1 MKFSLLKHFRIETP
15 LAWSQLSH
23 QKVRLLVAT
32 TGVCFANILMFTQVG
47 LLKMLTEG
55 TTKLHESLGGD
66 LFLVSSFSPTL
77 RWKTSFPRA
86 YVYQASAVNGV
97 ANASSVYLDTGEW
110 VNPEYFLDTNKDDSS
125 LKTMGRFGKQVRIIA
140 FNPMDKKVLNLPGV
154 KGQVSKLRIPN
165 SVLYD
170 SLSQSS
176 LGEVPEIFSERGKV
190 TTLVDNHRTH
200 IVGLFDMGSTLFTN
214 GNVVM
219 SDWNYSQRRGENILN
234 QVSIGIIFLKPRT
247 DINIVKTQLKAILPE
262 DIEIHTRE
270 ELIEKEQKFESSEPN
285 GIVLRFGTAVGF
297 VVGVII
303 VYQVLYS
310 DINDHLSEYATL
322 KAMGYSDNYL
332 LFVVIQEAVILAI
345 MGFVPGFVTSI
356 GLYQLLVNLTKI
368 PLAMRASVAIQ
379 VFILTVVMCILS
391 GAIATTKLR
400 SADPADIF

>member
-1 MKFSLLKHFRIETP
+1 MKFSFLKRLTLETP

-86 YVYQASAVNGV
+86 YIYQASAVNGV
-97 ANASSVYLDTGEW
+97 ENTSSVYLDTGEW
-110 VNPEYFLDTNKDDSS
+110 VNPEYFIAKNKDDSS

-140 FNPMDKKVLNLPGV
+140 FNPMNKKVLNLPGV
-154 KGQVSKLRIPN
+154 KGQIDKLRIPN

-176 LGEVPEIFSERGKV
+176 LGEVPEIFGEQGKV

-200 IVGLFDMGSTLFTN
+200 ILGLFDMGSTLFTN

-219 SDWNYSQRRGENILN
+219 SDWNYSQRRGGNILN
-234 QVSIGIIFLKPRT
+234 QVSIGIVFLKPGT
-247 DINIVKTQLKAILPE
+247 NINTVKTQLKAILPK

-310 DINDHLSEYATL
+310 DINDHLCEYATL

-332 LFVVIQEAVILAI
+332 LFIVIQEAVILAI
-345 MGFVPGFVTSI
+345 MGFVPGFITSI

-368 PLAMRASVAIQ
+368 PLAMRASVALQ
-379 VFILTVVMCILS
+379 VFILTVFMCALS

>member
-1 MKFSLLKHFRIETP
+1 
-15 LAWSQLSH
+15 
-23 QKVRLLVAT
+23 
-32 TGVCFANILMFTQVG
+32 
-47 LLKMLTEG
+47 
-55 TTKLHESLGGD
+55 
-66 LFLVSSFSPTL
+66 
-77 RWKTSFPRA
+77 TSFPRA
-86 YVYQASAVNGV
+86 YIYQASAVNGV
-97 ANASSVYLDTGEW
+97 ENTSSVYLDTGEW
-110 VNPEYFLDTNKDDSS
+110 VNPEYFIAKNKDDSS

-140 FNPMDKKVLNLPGV
+140 FNPMNKKVLNLPGV
-154 KGQVSKLRIPN
+154 KGQIDKLRIPN

-176 LGEVPEIFSERGKV
+176 LGEVPEIFGEQGKV

-200 IVGLFDMGSTLFTN
+200 ILGLFDMGSTLFTN

-219 SDWNYSQRRGENILN
+219 SDWNYSQRRGGNILN
-234 QVSIGIIFLKPRT
+234 QVSIGIVFLKPGT
-247 DINIVKTQLKAILPE
+247 NINTVKTQLKAILPK

-310 DINDHLSEYATL
+310 DINDHLCEYATL

-332 LFVVIQEAVILAI
+332 LFIVIQEAVILAI
-345 MGFVPGFVTSI
+345 MGFVPGFITSI

-368 PLAMRASVAIQ
+368 PLAMRASVALQ
-379 VFILTVVMCILS
+379 VFILTVFMCALS

>member
-1 MKFSLLKHFRIETP
+1 MKLPFLKKFNFEIP

-23 QKVRLLVAT
+23 QKVRLIVAT

-47 LLKMLTEG
+47 LLKMLTDG

-77 RWKTSFPRA
+77 RWNTSFPRA
-86 YVYQASAVNGV
+86 YIYQASAVDGV
-97 ANASSVYLDTGEW
+97 ADTTSVYLDTGEW
-110 VNPEYFLDTNKDDSS
+110 LNPEFLLENNQDDSS

-140 FNPMDKKVLNLPGV
+140 FNPAKSNSLNLPDV
-154 KGQVSKLRIPN
+154 QQQIDKLRIPN
-165 SVLYD
+165 SILYD

-176 LGEVPEIFSERGKV
+176 LGEVPEIYNQQGKV
-190 TTLVDNHRTH
+190 TTLVDNHRTD

-219 SDWNYSQRRGENILN
+219 SDWNYSQRRGSGVLN
-234 QVSIGIIFLKPRT
+234 NVSIGLVFLEKGAN
-247 DINIVKTQLKAILPE
+247 INQVKAQIRAILPP

-270 ELIEKEQKFESSEPN
+270 ELIAKEQKFESSEPN
-285 GIVLRFGTAVGF
+285 GIVLQFGTAVGF

-332 LFVVIQEAVILAI
+332 LFVVIQEAVILAV
-345 MGFVPGFVTSI
+345 MGFIPGYFIST
-356 GLYQLLVNLTKI
+356 GLYQLLVTLTKI
-368 PLAMRASVAIQ
+368 PLAMKASVAIQ
-379 VFILTVVMCILS
+379 VFILTVVMCAVS

-400 SADPADIF
+400 SADPADVF

>member
-1 MKFSLLKHFRIETP
+1 MKFPLLKNFHFETP

-77 RWKTSFPRA
+77 RWNTSFPRA
-86 YVYQASAVNGV
+86 YIYQASAVNGI
-97 ANASSVYLDTGEW
+97 ANAVPIYLGTGEW
-110 VNPEYFLDTNKDDSS
+110 VNPQYFLATNKDDSS
-125 LKTMGRFGKQVRIIA
+125 LKTMSRFGKQVRIIA
-140 FNPMDKKVLNLPGV
+140 FNPVKSKALNLPDV
-154 KGQVSKLRIPN
+154 KRQINKLKIPN

-170 SLSQSS
+170 SQSQTS
-176 LGEVPEIFSERGKV
+176 LGEVPQIFTERGKV
-190 TTLVDNHRTH
+190 TTVVDNHRTH
-200 IVGLFDMGSTLFTN
+200 IVGLFEMGSTLFTN
-214 GNVVM
+214 GNVIM
-219 SDWNYSQRRGENILN
+219 SDWNYAQRRGDEILN
-234 QVSIGIIFLKPRT
+234 QVNIGTIFLKPEAN
-247 DINIVKTQLKAILPE
+247 INTVKAKLKAILPP

-310 DINDHLSEYATL
+310 DINDHISEYATL

-332 LFVVIQEAVILAI
+332 LFVVIQEAVILAV
-345 MGFVPGFVTSI
+345 MGFLPGFISSV
-356 GLYQLLVNLTKI
+356 GLYQLLVTLTKI

-379 VFILTVVMCILS
+379 VFVLTVFMCTIS
-391 GAIATTKLR
+391 GTIATNKLR

>member
-1 MKFSLLKHFRIETP
+1 MKIPFLKRFRLETP

-77 RWKTSFPRA
+77 RWNTSFPRA
-86 YVYQASAVNGV
+86 YLYQASAVDDV
-97 ANASSVYLDTGEW
+97 EIASSVYLGTGEW
-110 VNPEYFLDTNKDDSS
+110 LNPEFLLEKNQDDSS

-140 FNPMDKKVLNLPGV
+140 FNPADKNVLNLPDV
-154 KGQVSKLRIPN
+154 QQQIDKLKIPN

-170 SLSQSS
+170 SLSQGS
-176 LGEVPEIFSERGKV
+176 LGDVPAIFNQQGEV
-190 TTLVDNHRTH
+190 TTLVDNHRTD
-200 IVGLFDMGSTLFTN
+200 IVGLFNMGSTLFTN

-219 SDWNYSQRRGENILN
+219 SDWTYSQRRGDEVLKQVNIGL
-234 QVSIGIIFLKPRT
+234 IHLKT
-247 DINIVKTQLKAILPE
+247 DADINTVKAKIRAILPS

-270 ELIEKEQKFESSEPN
+270 ELIEREHKFESSEPN

-297 VVGVII
+297 FVGVII

-332 LFVVIQEAVILAI
+332 LFVIIQEAVILAI
-345 MGFVPGFVTSI
+345 MGFIPGYIASL

-368 PLAMRASVAIQ
+368 PLAMKASVAIQ
-379 VFILTVVMCILS
+379 VFILTVVMCAVS
-391 GAIATTKLR
+391 GTIASNKLR

>member
-1 MKFSLLKHFRIETP
+1 MKFPLLKNFHFETP

-77 RWKTSFPRA
+77 RWNTSFPRA
-86 YVYQASAVNGV
+86 YIYQASAVNGV
-97 ANASSVYLDTGEW
+97 ADAVPVYLGTGEW
-110 VNPEYFLDTNKDDSS
+110 VNPEYFLATDKDDSS
-125 LKTMGRFGKQVRIIA
+125 LKTMSRFGKQVRIIA
-140 FNPMDKKVLNLPGV
+140 FNPVKSKALNLSDV
-154 KGQVSKLRIPN
+154 KRQINKLKIPN

-170 SLSQSS
+170 SQSQSS
-176 LGEVPEIFSERGKV
+176 LGEVPQIFKERGKV
-190 TTLVDNHRTH
+190 TTVVDNHRTH
-200 IVGLFDMGSTLFTN
+200 IVGLFEMGSTLFTN

-219 SDWNYSQRRGENILN
+219 SDWNYAQRRGDKILN
-234 QVSIGIIFLKPRT
+234 QVSIGTIFLKPEAN
-247 DINIVKTQLKAILPE
+247 INTVKAKLKNILPP

-310 DINDHLSEYATL
+310 DINDHISEYATL

-332 LFVVIQEAVILAI
+332 LFVVIQEAVILAV
-345 MGFVPGFVTSI
+345 MGFLPGFITSI
-356 GLYQLLVNLTKI
+356 GLYQLLVSLTKI

-379 VFILTVVMCILS
+379 VFILTVVMCTVS
-391 GAIATTKLR
+391 GAIATNKLR

>member
-1 MKFSLLKHFRIETP
+1 MKFPLLKNFHFETP

-77 RWKTSFPRA
+77 RWNTSFPRA
-86 YVYQASAVNGV
+86 YIYQASAVNGV
-97 ANASSVYLDTGEW
+97 ANAVPIYLGTGEW
-110 VNPEYFLDTNKDDSS
+110 VNPQYFLATNKDDSS
-125 LKTMGRFGKQVRIIA
+125 LKTMSRFGKQVRIIA
-140 FNPMDKKVLNLPGV
+140 FNPVKSKALNLPDV
-154 KGQVSKLRIPN
+154 KRQINKLKIPN
-165 SVLYD
+165 SILYD
-170 SLSQSS
+170 SQSQSS
-176 LGEVPEIFSERGKV
+176 LGEVPQIFRERGKV
-190 TTLVDNHRTH
+190 TTVVDNHRTH
-200 IVGLFDMGSTLFTN
+200 IVGLFEMGSTLFTN

-219 SDWNYSQRRGENILN
+219 SDWNYAQRRGDEILN
-234 QVSIGIIFLKPRT
+234 QVSIGTIFLKPEAN
-247 DINIVKTQLKAILPE
+247 INTVKAKLKAILPP

-285 GIVLRFGTAVGF
+285 GIVLRFGTVVGF

-310 DINDHLSEYATL
+310 DINDHISEYATL

-332 LFVVIQEAVILAI
+332 LFVVIQEAVILAV
-345 MGFVPGFVTSI
+345 MGFLPGFITSV
-356 GLYQLLVNLTKI
+356 GLYQLLVTLTKI

-379 VFILTVVMCILS
+379 VFILTVVMCIVS
-391 GAIATTKLR
+391 GAIATNKLR

>member
-1 MKFSLLKHFRIETP
+1 MKLPFLKKFNFEVP

-23 QKVRLLVAT
+23 QKVRLIVAT

-66 LFLVSSFSPTL
+66 LFMVSSFSPTL
-77 RWKTSFPRA
+77 RWNTSFPRA
-86 YVYQASAVNGV
+86 YIYQASAVNGV
-97 ANASSVYLDTGEW
+97 ADTTPVYLDTGEW
-110 VNPEYFLDTNKDDSS
+110 LNPEFLLENNKDDSS

-140 FNPMDKKVLNLPGV
+140 FNPAKKNVLNLPDV
-154 KGQVSKLRIPN
+154 QQQLDKLRIPN

-170 SLSQSS
+170 SLSQTS
-176 LGEVPEIFSERGKV
+176 LGEVPELYRQRGQI

-214 GNVVM
+214 GNVLM
-219 SDWNYSQRRGENILN
+219 SDWNYSQRRRNGVLNNANVGLIYLENGANIN
-234 QVSIGIIFLKPRT
+234 QVKAQI
-247 DINIVKTQLKAILPE
+247 KAILPP

-270 ELIEKEQKFESSEPN
+270 ELIAREQKFESSEPN

-345 MGFVPGFVTSI
+345 MGFFPGYFISL
-356 GLYQLLVNLTKI
+356 GLYQLLVSLTKI
-368 PLAMRASVAIQ
+368 PLAMRTVVAIQ
-379 VFILTVVMCILS
+379 VFILTVVMCIVS
-391 GAIATTKLR
+391 GAIATNKLR
-400 SADPADIF
+400 SADPADVF

>member
-1 MKFSLLKHFRIETP
+1 MKLPFFKKFNFEIP

-23 QKVRLLVAT
+23 QKVRLAVAT

-77 RWKTSFPRA
+77 RWNTSFPRA
-86 YVYQASAVNGV
+86 YVYQASAVDGV
-97 ANASSVYLDTGEW
+97 ADTTSVYLDTGEW
-110 VNPEYFLDTNKDDSS
+110 LNPEFLLENNQDDSS
-125 LKTMGRFGKQVRIIA
+125 LKRMERFGKQVRIIA
-140 FNPMDKKVLNLPGV
+140 FNPAKNKVLNLPDV
-154 KGQVSKLRIPN
+154 QQQINKLRIPN
-165 SVLYD
+165 SILYD

-176 LGEVPEIFSERGKV
+176 LGEVPEIYNQQGKV
-190 TTLVDNHRTH
+190 TTLVDNHRTD

-219 SDWNYSQRRGENILN
+219 SDWNYSQRRGSGILN
-234 QVSIGIIFLKPRT
+234 NVSIGLVFLEKGA
-247 DINIVKTQLKAILPE
+247 NIDTVKTKIRAILPP

-270 ELIEKEQKFESSEPN
+270 ELITKEQKFESSEPN

-303 VYQVLYS
+303 VYQVLYA

-345 MGFVPGFVTSI
+345 MGFIPGYIASL
-356 GLYQLLVNLTKI
+356 GLYQLLVSLTKI

-379 VFILTVVMCILS
+379 VFILTVVMCVVS
-391 GAIATTKLR
+391 GAIATSKLR
-400 SADPADIF
+400 SADPADVF

>member
-1 MKFSLLKHFRIETP
+1 MKLPFLDKINFEIP

-23 QKVRLLVAT
+23 QKVRLAVAT

-77 RWKTSFPRA
+77 RWNTSFPRA

-97 ANASSVYLDTGEW
+97 ADTAPVYLHTGEW
-110 VNPEYFLDTNKDDSS
+110 LNPQFLLENNQDDSS
-125 LKTMGRFGKQVRIIA
+125 LKKIERFGKQVRIIA
-140 FNPMDKKVLNLPGV
+140 FNPAKSHVLNLPDV
-154 KGQVSKLRIPN
+154 QQQIDKLRIPN
-165 SVLYD
+165 SILYD
-170 SLSQSS
+170 SLSQTS
-176 LGEVPEIFSERGKV
+176 LGEVSKLYNQQGKV

-200 IVGLFDMGSTLFTN
+200 VVGLFSMGSTLFTN
-214 GNVVM
+214 GNAVM
-219 SDWNYSQRRGENILN
+219 SDWNYSQRSGSDVLNNVNIGLVFVEKDAN
-234 QVSIGIIFLKPRT
+234 
-247 DINIVKTQLKAILPE
+247 INVVKAQIKAILPL
-262 DIEIHTRE
+262 DIEIHTRK
-270 ELIEKEQKFESSEPN
+270 ELIAKEQKFESSEPN

-303 VYQVLYS
+303 VYQVLYA

-332 LFVVIQEAVILAI
+332 LFVVIQEAIILAI
-345 MGFVPGFVTSI
+345 MGFIPGYIASL

-368 PLAMRASVAIQ
+368 PLAMKASVAIQ
-379 VFILTVVMCILS
+379 VFILTVVMCAVS
-391 GAIATTKLR
+391 GAIATNKLR
-400 SADPADIF
+400 SADPADVF

>member
-1 MKFSLLKHFRIETP
+1 MKLPFLKKFNFEIP

-23 QKVRLLVAT
+23 QKVRLIVAT

-47 LLKMLTEG
+47 LLKMLTDG

-77 RWKTSFPRA
+77 RWNTSFPRA
-86 YVYQASAVNGV
+86 YIYQASAVDGV
-97 ANASSVYLDTGEW
+97 ADTTSVYLDTGEW
-110 VNPEYFLDTNKDDSS
+110 LNPEFLLENNPDDSS

-140 FNPMDKKVLNLPGV
+140 FNPTKSNSLNLPDV
-154 KGQVSKLRIPN
+154 QQQIDKLRIPN
-165 SVLYD
+165 SILYD

-176 LGEVPEIFSERGKV
+176 LGEVPELYKQRGQL
-190 TTLVDNHRTH
+190 TTLVDNHRTD

-219 SDWNYSQRRGENILN
+219 SDWNYSQRRGSGVLN
-234 QVSIGIIFLKPRT
+234 NVSIGLVFLEKGAN
-247 DINIVKTQLKAILPE
+247 INTVKAQIKTILPP

-270 ELIEKEQKFESSEPN
+270 ELIDKEQKFESSEPN
-285 GIVLRFGTAVGF
+285 GIVLQFGTAVGF

-332 LFVVIQEAVILAI
+332 LFVVIQEAIILAI
-345 MGFVPGFVTSI
+345 MGFLPGYFIST
-356 GLYQLLVNLTKI
+356 GLYQLLVTLTKI
-368 PLAMRASVAIQ
+368 PLAMKASVAIQ
-379 VFILTVVMCILS
+379 VFILTVVMCAVS

-400 SADPADIF
+400 SADPADVF

>member
-1 MKFSLLKHFRIETP
+1 MKFPLLKNFHFETP

-77 RWKTSFPRA
+77 RWNTSFSRA
-86 YVYQASAVNGV
+86 YIYQASAVNEV
-97 ANASSVYLDTGEW
+97 ADAVPIYLGTGEW
-110 VNPEYFLDTNKDDSS
+110 VNPEYFLATDKDDSS
-125 LKTMGRFGKQVRIIA
+125 LKTMSRFGKQVRIIA
-140 FNPMDKKVLNLPGV
+140 FNPVKSKALNLPDV
-154 KGQVSKLRIPN
+154 KQQINKLKIPN

-170 SLSQSS
+170 SQSQSS
-176 LGEVPEIFSERGKV
+176 LGEVPQIFTEQGKV
-190 TTLVDNHRTH
+190 TTVVDNHRTY
-200 IVGLFDMGSTLFTN
+200 IVGLFEMGSTLFTN

-219 SDWNYSQRRGENILN
+219 SDWNYAQRRGDKILK
-234 QVSIGIIFLKPRT
+234 QVSIGTIFLKPEAN
-247 DINIVKTQLKAILPE
+247 INTVKAKLKAILPP

-310 DINDHLSEYATL
+310 DINDHISEYATL
-322 KAMGYSDNYL
+322 KAMSYSDNYL
-332 LFVVIQEAVILAI
+332 LFVVIQEAVILAV
-345 MGFVPGFVTSI
+345 MGFAPGFITSV
-356 GLYQLLVNLTKI
+356 GLYQLLVSLTKI

-379 VFILTVVMCILS
+379 VFILTVVMCTVS
-391 GAIATTKLR
+391 GAIATNKLR